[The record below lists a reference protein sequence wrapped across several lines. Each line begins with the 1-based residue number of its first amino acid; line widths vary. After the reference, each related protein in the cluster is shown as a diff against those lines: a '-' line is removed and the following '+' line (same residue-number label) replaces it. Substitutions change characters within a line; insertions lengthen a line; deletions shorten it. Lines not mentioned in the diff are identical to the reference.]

1 MSDSNFCNKEE
12 KGMIDKSIKAGD
24 IIGGAVNTGE
34 VGGGISVNSVNTI
47 NNKTNEKK
55 KSLAEAAAEIQQ
67 LLDQLSETYPTKT
80 VAEKSAVATKAIEE
94 IEKKPDVKEKVIKAL
109 KAGGVAALME
119 LTNNPVVKI
128 LTPMLESLL
137 EEG

>member
-1 MSDSNFCNKEE
+1 MPERQVNIDSSHASIGVGYSE
-12 KGMIDKSIKAGD
+12 KVEAEQ
-24 IIGGAVNTGE
+24 IGG
-34 VGGGISVNSVNTI
+34 TI
-47 NNKTNEKK
+47 NNYSPEK
-55 KSLAEAAAEIQQ
+55 SQTLAEAAQEIQQ

-94 IEKKPDVKEKVIKAL
+94 IEKKPDVKGKVLKAL

-137 EEG
+137 EESK